1 MSAASLGQLM
11 DTRSLTFGNVSILVF
26 VDSEIILLQNIF
38 FLMSHFSVCPE
49 NEFNSCYL
57 QHSTATAW
65 VSPRISKKN
74 NFNLDCIGVS
84 PVPGVPAR
92 SWTMVASHSHT
103 CSSHISPCYIS
114 LIDHYSQPYNGPSL
128 CKYNENVS
136 DKVLSRT
143 PHLPAPRGEPGEER
157 MQFTASLRDLF
168 DRNYKII
175 KCTSTPP
182 PISHLPPLL
191 FPSCIILTY
200 PGFNRIQSSNETSTS
215 SLF

>member
-1 MSAASLGQLM
+1 MS
-11 DTRSLTFGNVSILVF
+11 SIVA
-26 VDSEIILLQNIF
+26 I
-38 FLMSHFSVCPE
+38 C
-49 NEFNSCYL
+49 
-57 QHSTATAW
+57 STAQPGWAPGLARKTILICRVFECRLSL
-65 VSPRISKKN
+65 VSP
-74 NFNLDCIGVS
+74 L
-84 PVPGVPAR
+84 
-92 SWTMVASHSHT
+92 WTMVASHSHT

-143 PHLPAPRGEPGEER
+143 PRGEAGEER

-175 KCTSTPP
+175 KCTSPLLLSSP
-182 PISHLPPLL
+182 LLL

-200 PGFNRIQSSNETSTS
+200 PGFNRIQSGNETSTS